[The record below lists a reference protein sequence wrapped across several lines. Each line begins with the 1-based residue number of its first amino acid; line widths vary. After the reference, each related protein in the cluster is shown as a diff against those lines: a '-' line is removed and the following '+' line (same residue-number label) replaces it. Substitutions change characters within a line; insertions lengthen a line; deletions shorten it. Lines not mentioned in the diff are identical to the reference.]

1 MTDLVQKLVWA
12 LEEARDLLEKHASER
27 GHGCSYTA
35 RECHP
40 TAFARIDAAL
50 SEAKAGGW
58 KPIET
63 CPRDFGSTKFDVW
76 ANGQRY
82 ADCWW
87 GKATYEQ
94 GESGIVHQSDYDCN
108 GPVDSYVKGAIA
120 WQPLPAPPAQR
131 GESK

>member
-1 MTDLVQKLVWA
+1 MTDLVQKLVA
-12 LEEARDLLEKHASER
+12 LISEAPH
-27 GHGCSYTA
+27 Y
-35 RECHP
+35 
-40 TAFARIDAAL
+40 FAPQHDFDGKKAEWFNAQRAAL

-58 KPIET
+58 QPIET
-63 CPRDFGSTKFDVW
+63 CPRHFGVTKFDVW

-108 GPVDSYVKGAIA
+108 GPVDSYVKGATA

-131 GESK
+131 GEG

>member
-1 MTDLVQKLVWA
+1 MSDQKTEQKPEHEKRIREAVASGENFSDNDLRA
-12 LEEARDLLEKHASER
+12 LLAELAEAR
-27 GHGCSYTA
+27 
-35 RECHP
+35 
-40 TAFARIDAAL
+40 AAL

-58 KPIET
+58 QPIET
-63 CPRDFGSTKFDVW
+63 CPRDFGVTKFDVW

-108 GPVDSYVKGAIA
+108 GPVDSYVKGATA
-120 WQPLPAPPAQR
+120 WQPLPAPPAQK
-131 GESK
+131 EPT

>member
-1 MTDLVQKLVWA
+1 MTDLVQKLVGA
-12 LEEARDLLEKHASER
+12 LEGCVSTLWGLSPALTDDGCYTDDPKEKAAR
-27 GHGCSYTA
+27 
-35 RECHP
+35 
-40 TAFARIDAAL
+40 AAL

-58 KPIET
+58 QPIET
-63 CPRDFGSTKFDVW
+63 CPRDFGGTKFDVW

-82 ADCWW
+82 ADCLW

-108 GPVDSYVKGAIA
+108 GPVDSYIKGATA

-131 GESK
+131 GEG

>member
-1 MTDLVQKLVWA
+1 MKDHVSQLVGA
-12 LEEARDLLEKHASER
+12 LEELLH
-27 GHGCSYTA
+27 
-35 RECHP
+35 ECEQGIATSPH
-40 TAFARIDAAL
+40 ARIEARAAL
-50 SEAKAGGW
+50 SAAKAGGW
-58 KPIET
+58 VPIET

-108 GPVDSYVKGAIA
+108 GPVDSYVKSATH
-120 WQPLPAPPAQR
+120 WQPLPNPPKEQA
-131 GESK
+131 

>member
-1 MTDLVQKLVWA
+1 MTDLVQKLVA
-12 LEEARDLLEKHASER
+12 LISEAPH
-27 GHGCSYTA
+27 Y
-35 RECHP
+35 
-40 TAFARIDAAL
+40 FAPQHDFDGKKAEWFNAQRAAL

-58 KPIET
+58 QPIET
-63 CPRDFGSTKFDVW
+63 CPRDFGVTKFDVW

-108 GPVDSYVKGAIA
+108 GPVDSYVKGATA

-131 GESK
+131 GEG